1 MSDTKLLEASRA
13 IPVLD
18 KLIQVSIF
26 TFVAFSM
33 FSISV
38 TQIALAI
45 GIIGWLLKIHF
56 TKSWKDLRGTQVGI
70 PILCFCLACIL
81 SIITS
86 VDWKISLG
94 LLKKLVQFVIIFWV
108 ANVVQDKK
116 QRDLLVGL
124 IIVAGVVSALNGLSL
139 FLNPDFSGEHIDFV
153 GTMSSV
159 ATFSG
164 TLMLVSVMTLGKALF
179 QKPKKYWLFW
189 SVGIIGL
196 CLLSSLTRQ
205 AWLGF
210 FLGTAFLVYFWNKK
224 YLLVLPLLLA
234 GLLLFSPDRIKN
246 RMVSMTDLQTPSL
259 QARIGLWKGGVEIF
273 KDYPLTGCGYKCVD
287 LVHSQYP
294 DPTGYGEGAS
304 FIGYVEYYKGMHN
317 NILQLLIDTGVIGL
331 GFWIS
336 IWVTY
341 FIEILKRFRA
351 LANQTCQNNSQGILM
366 GSLAAAI
373 AFLIGGFFETNI
385 YDSEVAMLLYF
396 LMGISLTDIQKSA
409 PKKNLKAEEF

>member
-1 MSDTKLLEASRA
+1 
-13 IPVLD
+13 
-18 KLIQVSIF
+18 
-26 TFVAFSM
+26 VAFSM

-70 PILCFCLACIL
+70 AILCFCLACIL
-81 SIITS
+81 SIIIS
-86 VDWKISLG
+86 VDWKISLN
-94 LLKKLVQFVIIFWV
+94 LLKKLAQFVIIFWV

-116 QRDLLVGL
+116 QRDLLVGI
-124 IIVAGVVSALNGLSL
+124 IIVAGVISALNGLSL
-139 FLNPDFSGEHIDFV
+139 FFNPDFSGNRIDFV

-164 TLMLVSVMTLGKALF
+164 TLMLVGMMTLGKALF

-189 SVGIIGL
+189 SVGIISL
-196 CLLSSLTRQ
+196 CLLLSLTRQ

-210 FLGTAFLVYFWNKK
+210 FVGGGFLVYFWNKK
-224 YLLVLPLLLA
+224 YLLVIPLLLA
-234 GLLLFSPDRIKN
+234 GLLLFSPDKVKN
-246 RMVSMTDLQTPSL
+246 RMLSMTNIKIPAV
-259 QARIGLWKGGVEIF
+259 QARINLWKGGLEIF
-273 KDYPLTGCGYKCVD
+273 KDYPVTGCGYKCVD

-294 DPTGYGEGAS
+294 DPTGEVA
-304 FIGYVEYYKGMHN
+304 YYKGMHN
-317 NILQLLIDTGVIGL
+317 NIVQLLIDTGVIGL

-351 LANQTCQNNSQGILM
+351 LAKQTYQNNSQGILM

-396 LMGISLTDIQKSA
+396 LMGISLTDMQKSTQR
-409 PKKNLKAEEF
+409 KL

>member
-1 MSDTKLLEASRA
+1 LSDTKLLEASRA

-94 LLKKLVQFVIIFWV
+94 LIKKLVQFVIIFWV

-116 QRDLLVGL
+116 QRALLVGL
-124 IIVAGVVSALNGLSL
+124 IIVAGVVSALNGLSM

-164 TLMLVSVMTLGKALF
+164 TLMLVSVMTLGHALF

-246 RMVSMTDLQTPSL
+246 RMVTMTDLQTPSL

-294 DPTGYGEGAS
+294 DPIGYGEGAS
-304 FIGYVEYYKGMHN
+304 YIGYLEYYKGMHN

-336 IWVTY
+336 IWATY

-351 LANQTCQNNSQGILM
+351 LANQTCQNNFQGILM

>member
-86 VDWKISLG
+86 FDWKISLG
-94 LLKKLVQFVIIFWV
+94 LIKKLVQFVIIFWV

-116 QRDLLVGL
+116 QRDLLVGI
-124 IIVAGVVSALNGLSL
+124 IIVAGVISALNGLSL
-139 FLNPDFSGEHIDFV
+139 FFNPDFSGNRIDFV

-164 TLMLVSVMTLGKALF
+164 TLMLVGMMTLGKALF

-189 SVGIIGL
+189 SVGIISL
-196 CLLSSLTRQ
+196 CLLLSLTRQ

-210 FLGTAFLVYFWNKK
+210 FVGGGFLVYFWNKK
-224 YLLVLPLLLA
+224 YLLVIPLLLA
-234 GLLLFSPDRIKN
+234 GLLLFSPDKVKN
-246 RMVSMTDLQTPSL
+246 RMLSMTNIKIPAV
-259 QARIGLWKGGVEIF
+259 QARINLWKGGLEIF
-273 KDYPLTGCGYKCVD
+273 KDYPVTGCGYKCVD

-294 DPTGYGEGAS
+294 DPTGEVA
-304 FIGYVEYYKGMHN
+304 YYKGMHN
-317 NILQLLIDTGVIGL
+317 NIVQLLIDTGVIGL

-351 LANQTCQNNSQGILM
+351 LAKQTYQNNSQGILM

>member
-1 MSDTKLLEASRA
+1 LSDTKLLEASRA

-70 PILCFCLACIL
+70 AILCFCLACIL
-81 SIITS
+81 SIIIS
-86 VDWKISLG
+86 VDWKISLN
-94 LLKKLVQFVIIFWV
+94 LLKKLAQFVIIFWV

-116 QRDLLVGL
+116 QRDLLVGI
-124 IIVAGVVSALNGLSL
+124 IIVAGVISALNGLSL
-139 FLNPDFSGEHIDFV
+139 FFNPDFSGNRIDFV

-164 TLMLVSVMTLGKALF
+164 TLMLVGMMTLGKALF

-189 SVGIIGL
+189 SVGIISL
-196 CLLSSLTRQ
+196 CLLLSLTRQ

-210 FLGTAFLVYFWNKK
+210 FVGGGFLVYFWNKK
-224 YLLVLPLLLA
+224 YLLVIPLLLA
-234 GLLLFSPDRIKN
+234 GLLLFSPDKVKN
-246 RMVSMTDLQTPSL
+246 RMLSMTNIKIPAV
-259 QARIGLWKGGVEIF
+259 QARINLWKGGLEIF
-273 KDYPLTGCGYKCVD
+273 KDYPVTGCGYKCVD

-294 DPTGYGEGAS
+294 DPTGEVA
-304 FIGYVEYYKGMHN
+304 YYKGMHN
-317 NILQLLIDTGVIGL
+317 NIVQLLIDTGVIGL

-351 LANQTCQNNSQGILM
+351 LAKQTYQNNSQGILM